1 MTDARPADDN
11 QSAGDSPPA
20 TDREWHHVEAPRA
33 DESREWEVFLRETDT
48 EPLRHAGSVS
58 APSENLAHEQATS
71 LFDHAANTIWLCPSD
86 ETHRLTRDPLAE
98 DTDDPEMA
106 GEDR

>member
-1 MTDARPADDN
+1 MTDARTVDGD
-11 QSAGDSPPA
+11 QSAGD
-20 TDREWHHVEAPRA
+20 REWHRVESPRA

-48 EPLRHAGSVS
+48 DPLRHAGSVS

-98 DTDDPEMA
+98 DTDDPETA